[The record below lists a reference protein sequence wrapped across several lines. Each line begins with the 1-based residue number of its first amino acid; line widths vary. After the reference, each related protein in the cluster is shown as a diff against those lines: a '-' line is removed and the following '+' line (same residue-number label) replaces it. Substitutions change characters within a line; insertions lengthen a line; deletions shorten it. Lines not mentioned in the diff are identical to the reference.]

1 MKIEDAIVFLLSTE
15 GRGMTTDTLAQE
27 INARQLHIRKDG
39 QPVSSKQVYAVCMRY
54 KEMFCKEGTLIRL
67 CI

>member
-1 MKIEDAIVFLLSTE
+1 
-15 GRGMTTDTLAQE
+15 MTTDTLAQE

-39 QPVSSKQVYAVCMRY
+39 LPVSSKQVYAVCMRY
-54 KEMFCKEGTLIRL
+54 KEMFCKEGILIRL